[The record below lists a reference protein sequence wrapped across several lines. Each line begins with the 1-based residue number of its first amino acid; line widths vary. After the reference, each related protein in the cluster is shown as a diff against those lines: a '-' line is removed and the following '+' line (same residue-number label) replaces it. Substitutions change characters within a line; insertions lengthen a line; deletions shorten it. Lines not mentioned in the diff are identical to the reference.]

1 MGNTIV
7 NDKDLV
13 VPGEELAKGM
23 DFLPG
28 KGTYRDGENI
38 VASIVGI
45 INIDGRTMKII
56 PLAGKYI
63 PKRNDTIVGQVKDIL
78 MSGWII
84 DTGSAYDAVLNVK
97 DASSDF
103 IEKGADL
110 TQYFNF
116 GEYIVAKIVNVTSQN
131 LIDITMRGPGLHK
144 LTHGRVIKINTN
156 KVPRVIGKQGSM
168 VSMIKQA
175 TGCRITV
182 GQNGLVWLQGEPEKE
197 IIAVSTIKMI
207 EKNAHKTGLT
217 ETIKAFLEKETGVKV
232 SAEMPEPNN
241 GVEKHE

>member
-1 MGNTIV
+1 MTNV
-7 NDKDLV
+7 VKDKELV

-23 DFLPG
+23 DYLPG
-28 KGTYRDGENI
+28 KGTYREGDSI
-38 VASIVGI
+38 VASIIGMTNV
-45 INIDGRTMKII
+45 DGRTIKII

-63 PKRNDTIVGQVKDIL
+63 PKRNDVIVGQVKDIL
-78 MSGWII
+78 MSGWVI

-116 GEYIVAKIVNVTSQN
+116 GEYIVAKIFNVTTQN
-131 LIDITMRGPGLHK
+131 LIDITLKGSGLHK
-144 LTHGRVIKINTN
+144 LIGGRVIKINSN

-175 TGCRITV
+175 TGCKITV
-182 GQNGLVWLQGEPEKE
+182 GQNGLVWIQGEPEKE
-197 IIAVSTIKMI
+197 IIAVNAISTI

-217 ETIKAFLEKETGVKV
+217 DSVKEFLEKETGTKV
-232 SAEMPEPNN
+232 ILELAEVQKNE
-241 GVEKHE
+241 

>member
-13 VPGEELAKGM
+13 VPGDELAKGM

-28 KGTYRDGENI
+28 KGTYRDQESI
-38 VASIVGI
+38 FSSIVGI
-45 INIDGRTMKII
+45 IHIDGRTIKII

-78 MSGWII
+78 MSGWVI

-116 GEYIVAKIVNVTSQN
+116 GEYVVTKIVNVTSQN

-144 LTHGRVIKINTN
+144 LIGGRVIKINTN

-175 TGCRITV
+175 TGCKITV

-197 IIAVSTIKMI
+197 IIAVKAIEMI
-207 EKNAHKTGLT
+207 EKKAHRSGLT
-217 ETIKAFLEKETGVKV
+217 EIMKEFLEKETGVKINT
-232 SAEMPEPNN
+232 EMTESE
-241 GVEKHE
+241 VFKHEA